1 MRQHIITER
10 GHRCVVH
17 VAKSDKDK
25 TLPSPFLLNVEPD
38 LNCDKNPFDESN

>member
-17 VAKSDKDK
+17 LAKSYKDK
-25 TLPSPFLLNVEPD
+25 TLPTPSLLNVEPD
-38 LNCDKNPFDESN
+38 LNCDKNPYNEDD